1 MKVWEDIKIDG
12 INRLKP
18 RAKFKSFPSK
28 ELALTEENRYTHG
41 FKSLNGK
48 WKFLFLEAPEYS
60 PENFFEPE
68 FDTKDFKYINVPS
81 NWQCEGY
88 GKMQY
93 SNIFYTIPINP
104 PYVPTEN
111 QTGIYKREFFLDEK
125 FENKQVIINFGG
137 VDSAFHLWINGKEVG
152 YSKGSRMES
161 EFDITDFI
169 KIGKNDITVRVYQY
183 SDATYLEDQD
193 MWLLSGIFRDVEI
206 FALPKNFIYDL
217 KIVSSLDK
225 TLKNGELNLNIK
237 FKEKVKNEVSLAL
250 GLDGETIFEETVEN
264 DLSDE
269 ITLKKTI
276 DNIRAWSAEEPN
288 LYKLII
294 TVKENGEIIEVIP
307 QNVGFRNI
315 QLEGERFLVNG
326 VAIKFKGVN
335 RHDYNPRNGRV
346 ISKEEIE
353 QDIILMKKHNI
364 NAIRTSHYPASY
376 YLYDLCD
383 IYGMYLIDETDLE
396 CHGFVFSSDP
406 KWLSDNPE
414 WEQQYIS
421 RLLRMVERDKNHP
434 SIIMWSLG
442 NEASFGENFKKMA
455 KVCKEIDPT
464 RLVHYEGDYRAEVT
478 DVYSTMYPWL
488 ELFNETQHKSDL
500 PWLELAE
507 LVDINKVIEECKK
520 PVVLCEYGHA
530 MGNGAGSLKEYQDL
544 FYKYEK
550 LQGGFIWEWFDHGI
564 ESYDEKG
571 NKYYKYGGDFGD
583 EPNDGN
589 FCIDGLLMPDRTPSP
604 ALIEYKKVIEPITT
618 EEIDIINGKIKL
630 INRYDFKNLECFN
643 LIYTIFE
650 DEKIIESKSFSLPSI
665 PARTEKEITIP
676 YNKNINVKIGAKYY
690 LNISYQLK
698 EDTNYANSGYEL
710 ANAQFVLPIYKEG
723 ISFKPDGMLQM
734 EKKQAILLVTGN
746 NFEMEFDLV
755 KGGIKKVTKDNKT
768 IIKGGPKLNFWRA
781 PIDNDL
787 HIIGEYKKVH
797 FMHLQREIIQ
807 SVDYKL
813 ENNVLKIVVKSI
825 NSAVQRTWYYSA
837 IYTYTIFATGDIF
850 VNIEGKPDG
859 KIETASKMLP
869 KIGVKM
875 QIDKTLKNVK
885 YRGLGPFENYPDTK
899 EASKFGVYKNT
910 IEGLFTN
917 YIKPQENGN
926 RMGCDFASLTDER
939 GIGVLLSTKN
949 DFNFSASYYEE
960 SDLENARHTIDLIE
974 NDYIIVNID
983 HKQNGVGSNS
993 CGQSQLEK
1001 YRNKF
1006 ESFNFSFRITLF
1018 SNKEA
1023 SERTIASENILYKK

>member
-1 MKVWEDIKIDG
+1 
-12 INRLKP
+12 
-18 RAKFKSFPSK
+18 
-28 ELALTEENRYTHG
+28 
-41 FKSLNGK
+41 
-48 WKFLFLEAPEYS
+48 EYS
-60 PENFFEPE
+60 PKNFFKAD
-68 FDTKDFKYINVPS
+68 FDTKDFTLINVPS
-81 NWQCEGY
+81 NWQCEGH
-88 GKMQY
+88 GQKQY
-93 SNIFYTIPINP
+93 SNMFYTIPINP

-111 QTGIYKREFFLDEK
+111 QTGIYKREFYLDEK
-125 FENKQVIINFGG
+125 FENKQVIINLGG

-169 KIGKNDITVRVYQY
+169 KIGKNDITVRVYQF

-193 MWLLSGIFRDVEI
+193 MWLLSGIFRDIEI
-206 FALPKNFIYDL
+206 FALPKNYVYDL
-217 KIVSSLDK
+217 KIISDLDSSF
-225 TLKNGELNLNIK
+225 KNGELNLNIK

-250 GLDGETIFEETVEN
+250 ELDGETIFEETVEN
-264 DLSDE
+264 NSSDNV
-269 ITLKKTI
+269 TFNKTI
-276 DNIRAWSAEEPN
+276 SNIKAWSAEEPN

-294 TVKENGEIIEVIP
+294 TVKENGEITEVIP
-307 QNVGFRNI
+307 QNIGFRNI
-315 QLEGERFLVNG
+315 KLDGERFLVNG

-346 ISKEEIE
+346 VSKEEIE

-364 NAIRTSHYPASY
+364 NAIRTSHYPGAY

-383 IYGMYLIDETDLE
+383 EYGIYLIDETDLE
-396 CHGFVFSSDP
+396 CHGFVFTSDA
-406 KWLSDNPE
+406 KWLSDNTE
-414 WEQQYIS
+414 WEMQYVS
-421 RLLRMVERDKNHP
+421 RLLRMIERDKNHP

-455 KVCKEIDPT
+455 KICKETDPT
-464 RLVHYEGDYRAEVT
+464 RLVHYEGDYKAEVT

-488 ELFNETQHKSDL
+488 EVASEKQHESDL
-500 PWLELAE
+500 PWLELNE
-507 LVDINKVIEECKK
+507 IVDINKVVKYCEK

-530 MGNGAGSLKEYQDL
+530 MGNGPGSLKEYQDL

-618 EEIDIINGKIKL
+618 EEIDINNGKIKL
-630 INRYDFKNLECFN
+630 INRYDFKNLDCFN

-650 DEKIIESKSFSLPSI
+650 DEKVIESKSFSLPSI
-665 PARTEKEITIP
+665 PAKTEKEIDIP
-676 YNKNINVKIGAKYY
+676 YNKNINAKIGAKYY

-723 ISFKPDGMLQM
+723 ICIKPTGKL
-734 EKKQAILLVTGN
+734 EVEEKQAMLFVIGN
-746 NFEMEFDLV
+746 NFKMEFDLV
-755 KGGIKKVTKDNKT
+755 KGNIKNLTKDNKV
-768 IIKGGPKLNFWRA
+768 IIKEGPKLNFWRA

-787 HIIGEYKKVH
+787 HIVSEYKKGH
-797 FMHLQREIIQ
+797 FMHLQREVIQ
-807 SVDYKL
+807 SVDYKF
-813 ENNVLKIVVKSI
+813 EDNVLKIVVKAF
-825 NSAVQRTWYYSA
+825 NSSVQRTWHYNS
-837 IYTYTIFATGDIF
+837 IYTYNIFSTGDILIN
-850 VNIEGKPDG
+850 VEGTPAG
-859 KIETASKMLP
+859 KIEVASKMLP
-869 KIGVKM
+869 KIGLKM
-875 QIDKTLKNVK
+875 QVDKTLENVK
-885 YRGLGPFENYPDTK
+885 YRGLGPLENYPDTK
-899 EASKFGVYKNT
+899 EAAKFGVYKNT
-910 IEGLFTN
+910 IDGLFTN

-939 GIGVLLSTKN
+939 GLGLLLSTKEE
-949 DFNFSASYYEE
+949 FNFSATYYEAR
-960 SDLENARHTIDLIE
+960 DLENAKHTIDLIK

-983 HKQNGVGSNS
+983 YKQNGVGSNS

-1001 YRNKF
+1001 YRVKF
-1006 ESFNFSFRITLF
+1006 EPFNFSFRITPF

-1023 SERTIASENILYKK
+1023 SERIVASENILLK